1 MKADVNQA
9 VNAFKQDVGL
19 GRGMLARL
27 KNTSVALIFLAFIP
41 LMPMLKVFSASI
53 RA

>member
-9 VNAFKQDVGL
+9 ANAFKQDAGL

-27 KNTSVALIFLAFIP
+27 KIQALP
-41 LMPMLKVFSASI
+41 
-53 RA
+53 